1 MTLFWVWYLEI
12 FLEQRFGTP
21 DVDPYRA
28 FFLRGMRE
36 LGYVEGRNMVFEF
49 RHYGDDAAAALLI
62 MKALV
67 QSKDNLIVTGDGAA
81 ILPRSR

>member
-1 MTLFWVWYLEI
+1 
-12 FLEQRFGTP
+12 
-21 DVDPYRA
+21 
-28 FFLRGMRE
+28 
-36 LGYVEGRNMVFEF
+36 MVFEF

-67 QSKDNLIVTGDGAA
+67 QSKVNLIVTGDGAA